1 MLQLDG
7 ICSSPTESADSPTT
21 RHNIT
26 PIIEIEP
33 LLSPVSSPPSPFAL
47 RTDISNYQPFTAV
60 GDNEEEDNN
69 NDNDGRDENLA
80 QNIEVLTY
88 QSNVGG
94 WEQDASLMEAQNLTE

>member
-1 MLQLDG
+1 M
-7 ICSSPTESADSPTT
+7 SA
-21 RHNIT
+21 
-26 PIIEIEP
+26 
-33 LLSPVSSPPSPFAL
+33 PPSPFAL
-47 RTDISNYQPFTAV
+47 SADISNYQPFTAV

-94 WEQDASLMEAQNLTE
+94 WEQDASLPQGWRHRTSQNDPNVPQGWNTRNNTNNTEAVNVAQNN